1 MKFTGSQRLSALILL
16 AFFCPICLWAG
27 GVNADKS
34 IERKLFIDA
43 LMSKMTLDEKLGQL
57 NLLAWDGS
65 LQTGAAAN
73 SGVSEKVK
81 NGLVGGLFN
90 IESKSTRME
99 IQKLAVEQSRLGIP
113 IIFAQDVIH
122 GHRTVFPIPLALS
135 CSWDTE
141 LIERTARAAATEAA
155 SDGID
160 WVFSPMVDVSRD
172 PRWGRVAEGA
182 GEDPYLGS
190 LIAKAMVKGYQGEDM
205 AQPGAVM
212 ACVKHFALYGAGE
225 SGRDYNTVDMSEI
238 KMFQDYLPP
247 YRAAVDAGVGS
258 VMTAFN
264 DINGVPATSNKWLI
278 DDVLRKDWGFDGF
291 IATDYTAIREMGAH
305 GIGDLETCS
314 ALALD
319 AGIDMDMVSEGFVNT
334 LKNSLEKGTV
344 SMDEIDQACRR
355 VLEAKYQLG
364 LFDDPFLRLKDNIAE
379 EGQNEEFMNLAL
391 EAARK
396 SAVLLKNESSVL
408 PLTKGQKIAV
418 VGPLADSKKATMG
431 TWVLNGDTSQ
441 VITVLEGLRKRT
453 AVSYVK
459 GARLTDD
466 EALAKLI
473 GYPMDEQSSEE
484 LIEEAIE
491 VATFADVVVA
501 VLGESAVMNGEA
513 ASLAD
518 INLQA
523 SQKELL
529 QKLVE
534 TGKPVVLV
542 LLTGRPLTL
551 EWEDANC
558 AAILQCWSAGSQTG
572 NAVADIL
579 YGDFNPS
586 GKLTMSFPR
595 KVGQVPVYYSMKTTG
610 RPFWE
615 GVKYTSRYLDVP
627 NTPLYP
633 FGFGLSYTSFDVSD
647 IQLDKN
653 AFAENDTLTATINL
667 TNTGEMAGEETVQL
681 YLRDLE
687 ASVTRPRK
695 ELKHFQK
702 VFLKPGETKTV
713 RFKITVDDLMFYN
726 SELEYQAEAG
736 EFRVEIGLNS
746 ESTKTAIF
754 EFVD

>member
-1 MKFTGSQRLSALILL
+1 MKITGSQRLSSLILL
-16 AFFCPICLWAG
+16 AFLCPICLWAAVG
-27 GVNADKS
+27 DADGLVNQK
-34 IERKLFIDA
+34 IFIDS

-73 SGVSEKVK
+73 TGVSEKVK

-90 IESKSTRME
+90 IESKTTRLQ

-135 CSWDTE
+135 CSWDTD

-190 LIAKAMVKGYQGEDM
+190 LIAQAMVKGYQGEDM
-205 AQPGAVM
+205 AQPDAVM
-212 ACVKHFALYGAGE
+212 ACVKHFALYGAAE

-247 YRAAVDAGVGS
+247 YHAAVVAGVGS
-258 VMTAFN
+258 VMTSFN
-264 DINGVPATSNKWLI
+264 DINGIPATANKWLI
-278 DDVLRKDWGFDGF
+278 DDVLHKDWGFDGF

-305 GIGDLETCS
+305 GVGDLETCS
-314 ALALD
+314 AKALD

-334 LKNSLEKGTV
+334 LKSSLEKGTV
-344 SMDEIDQACRR
+344 TMDEIDAACRR
-355 VLEAKYQLG
+355 VLAAKYKLG
-364 LFDDPFLRLKDNIAE
+364 LFADPYIRLKD
-379 EGQNEEFMNLAL
+379 QQPDTQHVEEFMDLAL
-391 EAARK
+391 DAAHK
-396 SAVLLKNESSVL
+396 SAVLLKNERGIL
-408 PLTKGQKIAV
+408 PLNEGVKIAV
-418 VGPLADSKKATMG
+418 VGPLADSKKDAMG
-431 TWVLNGDTSQ
+431 TWVLNGDESRVT
-441 VITVLEGLRKRT
+441 TVLEGLKKR
-453 AVSYVK
+453 AYVSYAK

-466 EALAKLI
+466 EAMAKLI
-473 GYPMDEQSSEE
+473 GYQMDEQSNEE
-484 LIEEAIE
+484 LIKQATEA
-491 VATFADVVVA
+491 AQSADVVVA
-501 VLGESAVMNGEA
+501 VLGESAAMNGEA
-513 ASLAD
+513 ASFAD

-523 SQKELL
+523 SQKALL
-529 QKLVE
+529 QQLIK

-542 LLTGRPLTL
+542 LVTGRPLTL
-551 EWEDANC
+551 EWENKNC

-579 YGDFNPS
+579 FGDYNPS

-610 RPFWE
+610 RPFWD

-627 NTPLYP
+627 NSPLYP
-633 FGFGLSYTSFDVSD
+633 FGYGLSYTSFAMSD
-647 IQLDKN
+647 IQLEKSVLS
-653 AFAENDTLTATINL
+653 ENDTLRATVSVSNK
-667 TNTGEMAGEETVQL
+667 GEMAGEETVQL
-681 YLRDLE
+681 YLRDVV
-687 ASVTRPRK
+687 ASVTRPQK

-702 VFLKPGETKTV
+702 VFLKPGETKNV
-713 RFKITVDDLMFYN
+713 RFIITVDDLKFYN
-726 SELEYQAEAG
+726 SDLEYQAEPG
-736 EFRVEIGLNS
+736 EFRLEIGLNS
-746 ESTKTAIF
+746 RDTKALNFTLK
-754 EFVD
+754 